1 MLYRNATP
9 TLIMQNSK
17 LLIGILFMLLAM
29 VTACKKDNNT
39 PETEK
44 VKLPDVV
51 TYSEHIAPIIYENCT
66 PCHRSN
72 SAGPFNMTTY
82 DEVKSK
88 AKTIVKVTKSKFMP
102 PWPADPTY
110 TSFKEERILTATEIA
125 MLEKWQ
131 LDGCPVGDEQAI
143 PALPDFPTG
152 SQIGEP
158 DLVLTF
164 PDIQIEG
171 NNKDHFFLVKIP
183 YDLPEDKYVKMIE
196 FIPGNKKLAHH
207 MNANLI
213 EYQPGKKTNV
223 FGGQKIIATNL
234 AESAES
240 VQTAMDNKNDDGSYP
255 TLVPLVCNYL
265 PGVSPAKYPAG
276 IGGFRMSKQGAFFIN
291 DYHFGPSPKE
301 VMDSTSK
308 FNIFFA
314 DAPPKRPTYEIL
326 MGSLGVAPVKPAL
339 VIPANEI
346 KSFTIDYNV
355 QETMSVLTVN
365 PHMHLLGQ
373 SFIAYATTPL
383 GDTIPMIRIPKWEF
397 RWQYFYTYKKVLVI
411 PAGSIIHVEGVF
423 DNTEK
428 NINNPYF
435 PPQVIIDRGDRFD
448 SMKTTN
454 EMLQF
459 IITYMSYQPGDE
471 NLSLE

>member
-1 MLYRNATP
+1 MQKKW
-9 TLIMQNSK
+9 LIY
-17 LLIGILFMLLAM
+17 IIIIVVHLAIFFSS
-29 VTACKKDNNT
+29 CKQSD
-39 PETEK
+39 EK
-44 VKLPDVV
+44 QDAEFELPAQI
-51 TYSEHIAPIIYENCT
+51 TFSEHIAPIIYENCT
-66 PCHRSN
+66 PCHRNN
-72 SAGPFNMTTY
+72 SAGPFSFTNY
-82 DEVKSK
+82 DEVKAK
-88 AKTIVKVTKSKFMP
+88 AKTIVKVTQSRFMP
-102 PWPADPTY
+102 PWPADPNY
-110 TSFKEERILTATEIA
+110 SSFKEERILTDFEIA
-125 MLEKWQ
+125 LIKGWVE
-131 LDGCPVGDEQAI
+131 GDCAI
-143 PALPDFPTG
+143 GDATKILALPAYPEG
-152 SQIGEP
+152 SQIGTP
-158 DLVLTF
+158 DMVLTF
-164 PDIQIEG
+164 PEIRLEG

-183 YDLPEDKYVKMIE
+183 YEIPEDKYVKTIE
-196 FIPGNKKLAHH
+196 FIPGTKKLAHH

-213 EYQPGKKTNV
+213 EYMPGKKKNV
-223 FGGQKIIATNL
+223 FGGEKVIATNL
-234 AESAES
+234 AESADK

-291 DYHFGPSPKE
+291 DYHFGPTPKS
-301 VMDSTSK
+301 VIDSGSIL
-308 FNIFFA
+308 NIFFA

-346 KSFTIDYNV
+346 KTFSIDYVV
-355 QETMSVLTVN
+355 QEAMSVLTVN

-373 SFIAYATTPL
+373 KFIAYAITAK
-383 GDTIPMIRIPKWEF
+383 GDTIPMISIPKWDF
-397 RWQYFYTYKKVLVI
+397 RWQFFYTYKKVLVI
-411 PAGSIIHVEGVF
+411 PAGSTIHVEGTF

-459 IITYMSYQPGDE
+459 IITFMQYQPGDE
-471 NLSLE
+471 SLSLE

>member
-1 MLYRNATP
+1 M
-9 TLIMQNSK
+9 
-17 LLIGILFMLLAM
+17 
-29 VTACKKDNNT
+29 
-39 PETEK
+39 
-44 VKLPDVV
+44 
-51 TYSEHIAPIIYENCT
+51 
-66 PCHRSN
+66 
-72 SAGPFNMTTY
+72 
-82 DEVKSK
+82 
-88 AKTIVKVTKSKFMP
+88 
-102 PWPADPTY
+102 
-110 TSFKEERILTATEIA
+110 
-125 MLEKWQ
+125 
-131 LDGCPVGDEQAI
+131 
-143 PALPDFPTG
+143 
-152 SQIGEP
+152 
-158 DLVLTF
+158 
-164 PDIQIEG
+164 
-171 NNKDHFFLVKIP
+171 FL
-183 YDLPEDKYVKMIE
+183 EDK
-196 FIPGNKKLAHH
+196 
-207 MNANLI
+207 
-213 EYQPGKKTNV
+213 
-223 FGGQKIIATNL
+223 KIIATNL

-291 DYHFGPSPKE
+291 DYHFGPSPKA

-314 DAPPKRPTYEIL
+314 DAPPQRPTYEIL

-459 IITYMSYQPGDE
+459 IITYMAYQPGDE